1 MMAEEIIIRTENLTK
16 CYGDFKAV
24 DGLNLEIKEGE
35 IFCLLG
41 PNGAGKTTTILMLL
55 GLTEPSQGKAWI
67 RNHDCTR
74 EPLAVKSFVSY
85 LPDNVGFMKI

>member
-41 PNGAGKTTTILMLL
+41 PNSAGKTTTILTLL
-55 GLTEPSQGKAWI
+55 GLTEPSQGKTCI

-74 EPLAVKSFVSY
+74 
-85 LPDNVGFMKI
+85 